1 MAQLADV
8 TLKVVQHQNGA
19 SGTQVV
25 VYDRS
30 GIFSAPRIWWTFRVF
45 GHERCAGPS
54 NIPLAVREA
63 CVDMYSISQGGTTL
77 FGHAGWQSW
86 MAAFQ
91 HGRQR
96 AIPLTLRPWAM
107 LTLNQPCMQ
116 PGKLQAA
123 RTDTKQ
129 SCRSV
134 CTELECGHIK
144 HHVPCIKAIQRV
156 MHADE

>member
-1 MAQLADV
+1 MTAAAYSARRGFGGPSESSA
-8 TLKVVQHQNGA
+8 TRGA
-19 SGTQVV
+19 PAT
-25 VYDRS
+25 
-30 GIFSAPRIWWTFRVF
+30 
-45 GHERCAGPS
+45 S
-54 NIPLAVREA
+54 NIPLAVRDA
-63 CVDMYSISQGGTTL
+63 YVDMYSISQGRTTL

-96 AIPLTLRPWAM
+96 AIPSTQRPWAM
-107 LTLNQPCMQ
+107 LTLNRRCMQ
-116 PGKLQAA
+116 PDKVQAA

-134 CTELECGHIK
+134 STELECGHIK
-144 HHVPCIKAIQRV
+144 HHVSYIKALQRV